1 MTYQAISSGESG
13 CAKAELILSTS
24 IIAWSIESRHLLC
37 AVSDVPVKYLVF
49 DIAFQVIIPAPHAV
63 DYVVFNGVTCGPMHC
78 PQHDISIDDDC
89 IRYSLDPTSFFNLEF
104 RIQDC
109 LRLITHSTTLI
120 INSVAG
126 TAENSYERAYV
137 ISISLYW
144 CRHMTRV

>member
-1 MTYQAISSGESG
+1 M
-13 CAKAELILSTS
+13 
-24 IIAWSIESRHLLC
+24 LC

-49 DIAFQVIIPAPHAV
+49 DIAFHVIIPALHAV
-63 DYVVFNGVTCGPMHC
+63 DVFNGVTCGPMHC

-89 IRYSLDPTSFFNLEF
+89 IRYSWDPTSFFNLEF

-126 TAENSYERAYV
+126 TAENSYERACYSNIAILV
-137 ISISLYW
+137 
-144 CRHMTRV
+144 